1 MSLVSPLP
9 THSFIV
15 QDPVLYEADLTI
27 PAHPDLH
34 RLCASQEFLAFM
46 ERIQRELQKSNCDC
60 LSPAREHF
68 DVFLGSHGVLR
79 VLHAFLKRKGSSAAA
94 PPGAVG
100 QAPTSVSTA
109 AMPQPNQFAPE
120 VDTSSGTAIFTVV
133 LIHSRMRSH
142 ISRAGC
148 CPRPWVS
155 LLFASDHYFD

>member
-1 MSLVSPLP
+1 MRFPRVPGFHGANP
-9 THSFIV
+9 TRTSGLHC
-15 QDPVLYEADLTI
+15 
-27 PAHPDLH
+27 PAHRYCR
-34 RLCASQEFLAFM
+34 RLPPLVQFRC
-46 ERIQRELQKSNCDC
+46 QRSNCDC

-79 VLHAFLKRKGSSAAA
+79 VLHAFPKRKGSSAAA